1 MTMISSFIEKLSL
14 YKEKIAIIDTEREF
28 SYSDLIN
35 NLFNFNLKL
44 KKLKITSGE
53 VVFILGDY
61 SFDSI
66 SLFFSLALNGNIIV
80 PITSDN
86 EQEINERIDVVQP
99 DWIFN
104 LNSNSEKKIEYSNK
118 LERHHLLDTLIETK
132 SSGLI
137 LFSSG
142 STGKPKAM
150 VHNLEN
156 LISNYIDK
164 KGKEMNFLVFLMF
177 DHIGGLNTLFNCLSM
192 GVIITIPKN
201 RNPNDIAQLI
211 EKYNINILP
220 SSPTFLNL
228 MCISNVFDIFDLS
241 SIRMITY
248 GTEAMPESLLLKL
261 KEKLPRVKFLQTFGT
276 SETGIMKTSSM
287 SSSSTFL
294 KFDDPNQEYKIV
306 SGELW
311 LRSKTQVLGYINHS
325 NESFTEDGW
334 FMTGD
339 LVEQTK
345 DGFIKIIGRSKEL
358 INVGGE
364 KVLPAEVES
373 VIMELDFIQD
383 CIVKSEKNSITG
395 QMVCAEVVL
404 KEGFDFK
411 NEKLKIKK
419 HCVQKLDS
427 FKIPVRI
434 REIEYVN
441 FTSRFKKERN
451 KN

>member
-1 MTMISSFIEKLSL
+1 MKIIKNFIDKLSL
-14 YKEKIAIIDTEREF
+14 YNNKIAMIHSGREIL
-28 SYSDLIN
+28 YSELIEN
-35 NLFNFNLKL
+35 ILLYNSKL
-44 KKLKITSGE
+44 DKLKINSGE

-80 PITSDN
+80 PITTEN
-86 EQEINERIDVVQP
+86 EQEIKERIQITQP
-99 DWIFN
+99 DWIFK
-104 LNSNSEKKIEYSNK
+104 LSSNSENRIEYDVK
-118 LERHHLLDTLIETK
+118 LPRHVLLDSLIESQ

-156 LISNYIDK
+156 LLSNYIDK

-192 GVIITIPKN
+192 GVTITIPEN
-201 RNPNDIAQLI
+201 RNPIDIAKLI
-211 EKYNINILP
+211 EKHKINIVP
-220 SSPTFLNL
+220 ASPTFLNL
-228 MCISNVFDIFDLS
+228 MLISNVFDIYDLS
-241 SIRMITY
+241 SIKMITY
-248 GTEAMPESLLLKL
+248 GTETMPESLLLKL
-261 KEKLPRVKFLQTFGT
+261 KEKLHRVKLLQTFGT

-287 SSSSTFL
+287 SSSSTYL
-294 KFDDPNQEYKIV
+294 KFDDPNQEFKIV
-306 SGELW
+306 NNELW

-339 LVEQTK
+339 LVEQAS
-345 DGFIKIIGRSKEL
+345 DGFIKIVGRSKEL

-373 VIMELDFIQD
+373 VILQIESVQD
-383 CIVKSEKNSITG
+383 CIVKSEKNAITG

-404 KEGFDFK
+404 KNGYNLKEEKIKIK
-411 NEKLKIKK
+411 NFCKLKLENYK
-419 HCVQKLDS
+419 V
-427 FKIPVRI
+427 PVRI
-434 REIEYVN
+434 TQIEKVVY
-441 FTSRFKKERN
+441 TERYKKNRQ
-451 KN
+451 

>member
-14 YKEKIAIIDTEREF
+14 YKEKIAIIDSEREI
-28 SYSDLIN
+28 SYS
-35 NLFNFNLKL
+35 NLVKNISNFNLKL
-44 KKLKITSGE
+44 EKLNVISGE

-61 SFDSI
+61 SFNSI

-86 EQEINERIDVVQP
+86 EQEINERIDVAQP
-99 DWIFN
+99 DWLFD
-104 LNSNSEKKIEYSNK
+104 LNSNTEKKIEYSNK
-118 LERHHLLDTLIETK
+118 LERHHLLNSLIEYK
-132 SSGLI
+132 LSGLI

-156 LISNYIDK
+156 LLSNYIDK

-192 GVIITIPKN
+192 GVIITIPQN
-201 RNPNDIAQLI
+201 RNPNDIARLI
-211 EKYNINILP
+211 EKHRINILP

-228 MCISNVFDIFDLS
+228 MCISNVFDVFDLS

-261 KEKLPRVKFLQTFGT
+261 KDKLPRVKFLQTFGT

-294 KFDDPNQEYKIV
+294 KFDDPNQEFKIV
-306 SGELW
+306 NGELW

-339 LVEQTK
+339 LVEQTD

-395 QMVCAEVVL
+395 QMVCADIVL
-404 KEGFDFK
+404 KDGYVFK
-411 NEKLKIKK
+411 DEKLKIKSYCRQRLESYK
-419 HCVQKLDS
+419 V
-427 FKIPVRI
+427 PTRI
-434 REIEYVN
+434 IEIDKVL
-441 FTSRFKKERN
+441 FTNRFKKDRS
-451 KN
+451 